1 MQLHLHATG
10 KNEAS
15 YIHPPLNATYAN
27 ALSFP
32 TGVFPQVQS
41 LQDLVMSPVSCKR
54 SNHTNAVPQLSAF
67 VAQVQKQG
75 LVPKFGIT
83 AAYLD
88 YVDTHTQTATVG
100 TISTT
105 RNSCSAAR
113 ACISQHQCFLHGRL
127 TRSLNVASE

>member
-54 SNHTNAVPQLSAF
+54 SNHTNAAPQLSAF

-88 YVDTHTQTATVG
+88 YVDTHTNC
-100 TISTT
+100 
-105 RNSCSAAR
+105 NSW
-113 ACISQHQCFLHGRL
+113 HH
-127 TRSLNVASE
+127 